1 MNKMAKLNYPW
12 LSAIT
17 GILTAAYL
25 YTASSSEMS
34 SFYPLPAELFESPYR
49 FLSLFVFAAA
59 IFFDSYRFH
68 QRRQSF
74 DQQVQRYEQQIKE
87 LLQGKNKLQHKVRKY
102 SDHADK
108 LKLFISDRLLE
119 HIEYDE
125 KFLHFRNIAAEVRH
139 NGVICYDKVV
149 SSLQQ
154 ATQTADHTDA
164 KPDIK
169 QYREAL
175 DSMAYLWVLLDLST
189 TDNIAMYIANKL
201 YEYEEQYY
209 QQLLASDGEAS
220 PYSPTFPARNAIRKA
235 VRGFIDTDGLVMPNE
250 SGDDSAWYHSDDRFR
265 IELHATGE
273 LLGDENYLVLLTE
286 NLINN
291 ALFYSSK
298 KRQKNPHARVA
309 IRLIDD
315 GDRIR
320 LSIYNRGPE
329 IPDEMQDKIFQLG
342 YSTKRAREISGSLR
356 EHTGKGLGLYFVN
369 EIAKGYESTIQ
380 VENIRNRE
388 DAYVI
393 RIEFSNGEKL
403 TEIIHTTLDENQL
416 PRCRPPEENPE
427 SEKTLSSMEYRFT
440 ETITSIEITSQATQ
454 KTWSV
459 ESPGNGSPITFLDP
473 QNPDHPC
480 WSLEIT
486 PLKTRQKLVFKPL
499 DISGV
504 QFTVSIPS
512 AKSRL
517 DPDYH
522 DMDDDELDDTENLD
536 RKFEDVSQYV
546 S

>member
-25 YTASSSEMS
+25 YTSSSSEMS
-34 SFYPLPAELFESPYR
+34 SFYPLPAELVESPYR

-74 DQQVQRYEQQIKE
+74 DLQVQRYEQQIKE

-149 SSLQQ
+149 SSLRQ
-154 ATQTADHTDA
+154 AMQTADHTDA
-164 KPDIK
+164 K

-209 QQLLASDGEAS
+209 QQLLAGDGEAS
-220 PYSPTFPARNAIRKA
+220 PYSPTFPARQAIRKA
-235 VRGFIDTDGLVMPNE
+235 VHGFIDNDLAQPN
-250 SGDDSAWYHSDDRFR
+250 SNGDDNAWRYQDDRFH
-265 IELHATGE
+265 IELRADGE

-291 ALFYSSK
+291 ALFYSGK

-309 IRLIDD
+309 IRLADD

-329 IPDEMQDKIFQLG
+329 IPDEMRDKIFQLG
-342 YSTKRAREISGSLR
+342 YSTKRAREISGNNR
-356 EHTGKGLGLYFVN
+356 ENTGKGLGLYFVN
-369 EIAKGYESTIQ
+369 EIAKGYESTIH

-393 RIEFSNGEKL
+393 RIELDNGEKL
-403 TEIIHTTLDENQL
+403 TEIIHTQLDENRL
-416 PRCRPPEENPE
+416 PRCRMAEDGVG
-427 SEKTLSSMEYRFT
+427 SEKTLASMEYRFK

-459 ESPGNGSPITFLDP
+459 EPPDNGGATLFLDP
-473 QNPDHPC
+473 QNPDHPRWC
-480 WSLEIT
+480 LEIT
-486 PLKTRQKLVFKPL
+486 PLKTRQKLLFKPL
-499 DISGV
+499 DIGGV

-522 DMDDDELDDTENLD
+522 DMDDDELDDTEQLD
-536 RKFEDVSQYV
+536 QHLGDVSQYV
-546 S
+546 DSPLSR

>member
-1 MNKMAKLNYPW
+1 MKKTAKLDYPW

-17 GILTAAYL
+17 GMLTAAYL

-34 SFYPLPAELFESPYR
+34 GFYPLPPELLESPYR
-49 FLSLFVFAAA
+49 FLSLLVFAAT

-74 DQQVQRYEQQIKE
+74 DQQVQHYEQRIKE

-149 SSLQQ
+149 SSLKQ
-154 ATQTADHTDA
+154 AMQTADSADT
-164 KPDIK
+164 K
-169 QYREAL
+169 QYHEAL

-189 TDNIAMYIANKL
+189 TDNIALYIANKL

-209 QQLLASDGEAS
+209 QQLLAGDGEAS
-220 PYSPTFPARNAIRKA
+220 PYSPTFPARNAICKA
-235 VRGFIDTDGLVMPNE
+235 VRGFIGTGPLPDAY
-250 SGDDSAWYHSDDRFR
+250 GDDTVWRYDDDRFH
-265 IELHATGE
+265 IELHASGE

-291 ALFYSSK
+291 ALFYSGK

-309 IRLIDD
+309 IRLSDD

-329 IPDEMQDKIFQLG
+329 IPAETKDKIFQLG
-342 YSTKRAREISGSLR
+342 YSTKRAREISGSNR
-356 EHTGKGLGLYFVN
+356 ENTGKGLGLYFVN
-369 EIAKGYESTIQ
+369 EIAKGYESTVQ
-380 VENIRNRE
+380 VENIHNRE

-393 RIEFSNGEKL
+393 RIEFDNGKKL
-403 TEIIHTTLDENQL
+403 TEIIHTQLDENHL
-416 PRCRPPEENPE
+416 PRCRAPQENAG
-427 SEKTLSSMEYRFT
+427 SERTLASMEYRFA
-440 ETITSIEITSQATQ
+440 EIITSIEITSQATQ

-459 ESPGNGSPITFLDP
+459 EPPGNGGTTLFLDP
-473 QNPDHPC
+473 QNPDHPRWC
-480 WSLEIT
+480 LEVT

-499 DISGV
+499 DIGGV
-504 QFTVSIPS
+504 QFTLSIPS

-536 RKFEDVSQYV
+536 QKFENVSQYV
-546 S
+546 SY

>member
-1 MNKMAKLNYPW
+1 MKKTAKLNYPW

-17 GILTAAYL
+17 GLLTAAYL
-25 YTASSSEMS
+25 YTAGSSEMS
-34 SFYPLPAELFESPYR
+34 SFYPLPPELFESPYR

-68 QRRQSF
+68 QRRQAF
-74 DQQVQRYEQQIKE
+74 DQQVQHYEQQIKE

-149 SSLQQ
+149 SSLKQ
-154 ATQTADHTDA
+154 AMQSADHA
-164 KPDIK
+164 EAE
-169 QYREAL
+169 QYGEAL

-189 TDNIAMYIANKL
+189 TDNIAMYIANRL

-209 QQLLASDGEAS
+209 QQLLAGDAEAS

-235 VRGFIDTDGLVMPNE
+235 VRGFIDAEGLVMPDKA
-250 SGDDSAWYHSDDRFR
+250 GDDAAWRYHDDRFH
-265 IELHATGE
+265 IELNATGE

-291 ALFYSSK
+291 ALFYSGK

-309 IRLIDD
+309 IRLVDD
-315 GDRIR
+315 GDRIN
-320 LSIYNRGPE
+320 LSLYNRGPE
-329 IPDEMQDKIFQLG
+329 IPDEMRDKIFQLG
-342 YSTKRAREISGSLR
+342 YSTKRAREISGSNR
-356 EHTGKGLGLYFVN
+356 ENTGKGLGLYFVN
-369 EIAKGYESTIQ
+369 EIAKGYESTVS

-403 TEIIHTTLDENQL
+403 TEIIHTLLDENQL
-416 PRCRPPEENPE
+416 PRCRAPEQDAGN
-427 SEKTLSSMEYRFT
+427 EKTLASMEYRFA

-459 ESPGNGSPITFLDP
+459 DAPGNGDATLFLDP
-473 QNPDHPC
+473 QNPDHPRWC
-480 WSLEIT
+480 LEIT
-486 PLKTRQKLVFKPL
+486 PLKTRQKLLFKPL
-499 DISGV
+499 DIGGV

-522 DMDDDELDDTENLD
+522 DMADDELDNTEKLD
-536 RKFEDVSQYV
+536 QHFENVSQYV

>member
-1 MNKMAKLNYPW
+1 ML
-12 LSAIT
+12 
-17 GILTAAYL
+17 
-25 YTASSSEMS
+25 
-34 SFYPLPAELFESPYR
+34 
-49 FLSLFVFAAA
+49 
-59 IFFDSYRFH
+59 
-68 QRRQSF
+68 
-74 DQQVQRYEQQIKE
+74 
-87 LLQGKNKLQHKVRKY
+87 
-102 SDHADK
+102 
-108 LKLFISDRLLE
+108 
-119 HIEYDE
+119 
-125 KFLHFRNIAAEVRH
+125 RNIAAEVRH

-149 SSLQQ
+149 SSLKQ
-154 ATQTADHTDA
+154 AMQTGDSADA
-164 KPDIK
+164 E
-169 QYREAL
+169 QYGEAL

-235 VRGFIDTDGLVMPNE
+235 VRGFIDADGLVMPDE
-250 SGDDSAWYHSDDRFR
+250 GGDDAAWHYRDDRFC
-265 IELHATGE
+265 IELNAAGE

-291 ALFYSSK
+291 ALFYSGK

-309 IRLIDD
+309 IRLTDD
-315 GDRIR
+315 SDRVR

-329 IPDEMQDKIFQLG
+329 IPDEMRDKIFQLG
-342 YSTKRAREISGSLR
+342 YSTKRAREISGSNR
-356 EHTGKGLGLYFVN
+356 ENTGKGLGLYFVN
-369 EIAKGYESTIQ
+369 EIAKGYESAVQ

-393 RIEFSNGEKL
+393 RIEFDNGEKL
-403 TEIIHTTLDENQL
+403 TEIIHTVLDENRL
-416 PRCRPPEENPE
+416 PRCRAPEQDAEG
-427 SEKTLSSMEYRFT
+427 EKTLTSMEYRFA

-459 ESPGNGSPITFLDP
+459 EAPGNGRATLFLDP
-473 QNPDHPC
+473 QNPDHPRWC
-480 WSLEIT
+480 LEIT
-486 PLKTRQKLVFKPL
+486 PLKTRQKLLFKPL
-499 DISGV
+499 DIGGV

-536 RKFEDVSQYV
+536 RKFENVNQYV